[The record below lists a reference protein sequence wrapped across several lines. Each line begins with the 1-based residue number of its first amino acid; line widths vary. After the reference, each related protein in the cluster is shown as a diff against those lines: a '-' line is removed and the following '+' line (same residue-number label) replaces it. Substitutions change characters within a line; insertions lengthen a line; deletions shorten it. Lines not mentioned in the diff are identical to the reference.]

1 MSAQTTLFIIVLGV
15 VMGILATLVTRPFLT
30 RDKQTAGLIKIQ
42 GHSQFYERLVPIAII
57 AGSTTL
63 SAIAAYVFA
72 QDQILKILGGGANLA
87 DIVVFALVASTGII
101 VDIAMIISASRFQMH
116 LLRGKSD
123 RTLALLTGGMFF
135 LCLFVEAITL
145 GYFYY
150 LADPGP
156 FTAIAD
162 AIKALHS
169 GLYFAR
175 FLLLPLIIGF
185 FVTCVKPLVISAS
198 DRRAAT
204 YARTSQDIAQ
214 LEITMT
220 SLDPKITRQDKL
232 DALAAYITQIRINEY
247 AFPGTSESLAAEA
260 AKNAQL
266 IEHLKADYGYVSASE
281 LATLVTQAML
291 LDHTA
296 QAQVTFTTQLA
307 DLDTA
312 VTQRHAEAMAHL
324 DQRLTAQHAQI
335 QEANH
340 SIDDAKNAAQSYH
353 DVAMTAIDALQQQ
366 INEALEGMSQRMNV
380 APAVAASAITQPPP
394 DVAAQVGR
402 SFKPATLQQVQ
413 EFGTTESP
421 DGAPSEPSRAV
432 RPARSARK

>member
-1 MSAQTTLFIIVLGV
+1 MSVQTTLFIIVLGII
-15 VMGILATLVTRPFLT
+15 MGVAATLITRPFLA

-72 QDQILKILGGGANLA
+72 QDQILKILNGGANLA
-87 DIVVFALVASTGII
+87 DIVIFGLVASTGII

-123 RTLALLTGGMFF
+123 RMLATLTGGMFF

-156 FTAIAD
+156 FTSIAQAIQT
-162 AIKALHS
+162 LHS

-185 FVTCVKPLVISAS
+185 FVTCVKPLVISAA

-214 LEITMT
+214 LEVTMT
-220 SLDPKITRQDKL
+220 SLDVNITRQNKL

-247 AFPGTSESLAAEA
+247 AFPGTPEDLQQES

-266 IEHLKADYGYVSASE
+266 IEHLKADYGYVSEAE
-281 LATLVTQAML
+281 LAKLVTQAML
-291 LDHTA
+291 SEHNT
-296 QAQVTFTTQLA
+296 QAHVAFTTLLA
-307 DLDTA
+307 DLEA
-312 VTQRHAEAMAHL
+312 QVAQRHAEAMAHL
-324 DQRLTAQHAQI
+324 DQRLTAQHDQI
-335 QEANH
+335 QEANQ

-366 INEALEGMSQRMNV
+366 INEALEGMSQRLTV
-380 APAVAASAITQPPP
+380 APRGTASAITQYPP
-394 DVAAQVGR
+394 DVATQVGR
-402 SFKPATLQQVQ
+402 SFRPPVLQEVQ
-413 EFGTTESP
+413 EFQVTESP
-421 DGAPSEPSRAV
+421 DVTPSGPARAA